1 MHDMTGEGWVKHFLY
16 GTSKML
22 QLRGPEAHRAGSGRS
37 FFLTVRVFEICR
49 ALIYSE
55 PTFLCQPEWMSL
67 MTKIWNEDV
76 NNHWHPKEMLFDLMI
91 ICSSTSHRQVHSRAL
106 YPYYCMIDRAQGMG
120 STRPRLQL
128 SKHAPSQGPP

>member
-1 MHDMTGEGWVKHFLY
+1 MHDVTGEGWVKHFLF

-22 QLRGPEAHRAGSGRS
+22 QLRGPEAHLAGSGRS

-67 MTKIWNEDV
+67 PTKIWNGDD
-76 NNHWHPKEMLFDLMI
+76 NCHWHPKESLFDLMI
-91 ICSSTSHRQVHSRAL
+91 ACSSISHR
-106 YPYYCMIDRAQGMG
+106 
-120 STRPRLQL
+120 
-128 SKHAPSQGPP
+128 